1 MNDDELRRRLR
12 RGAAR
17 PNPAQAQDLLD
28 RTQRRTHPS
37 AYVAA
42 ALLVVSAGLGLL
54 ALRAMPDQPRL
65 AMKGTASPTQ
75 LSLLWVAEG
84 DGNTRAS
91 VRSLTEHQ
99 RVVFGT
105 RGGFTGFACLEE
117 QQPNGSWLRVLP
129 PPGASWP
136 VAPGEA
142 LFQLDGVPQSF
153 RTDLDA
159 GARSYRLL
167 ADSVS
172 GDCSGAE
179 VVAIEDLVWLP

>member
-12 RGAAR
+12 RSAAH
-17 PNPAQAQDLLD
+17 PNPVPAQQLLD
-28 RTQRRTHPS
+28 RARRRTHPS

-42 ALLVVSAGLGLL
+42 ALLIVSAGLGLL
-54 ALRAMPDQPRL
+54 ALRAMPDEPQL
-65 AMKGTASPTQ
+65 AMKGTRAPTQ

-84 DGNTRAS
+84 DGSTRAS
-91 VRSLTEHQ
+91 LRSLTERQ

-105 RGGFTGFACLEE
+105 RGTFTGFACLEE
-117 QQPNGSWLRVLP
+117 QQPNGTWLRVLP
-129 PPGASWP
+129 PRGTSWP
-136 VAPGEA
+136 VAPGES
-142 LFQLDGVPQSF
+142 LFQVDGVPQAF
-153 RTDLDA
+153 RTDLDT

-167 ADSVS
+167 ADAVS